1 MMMMLIV
8 VVEVDF
14 EISGRGSLC
23 YDIVHQYDKNELR
36 PRECHFIPIPIL
48 KELDICIWSADTK
61 ISDINRLKDGSN
73 HPDKPVMTFD
83 LESWPQRYSRNK
95 MEGTFEDEF
104 GRAPARV
111 ENVSLKCYI

>member
-48 KELDICIWSADTK
+48 KELDICI
-61 ISDINRLKDGSN
+61 
-73 HPDKPVMTFD
+73 
-83 LESWPQRYSRNK
+83 
-95 MEGTFEDEF
+95 
-104 GRAPARV
+104 
-111 ENVSLKCYI
+111 